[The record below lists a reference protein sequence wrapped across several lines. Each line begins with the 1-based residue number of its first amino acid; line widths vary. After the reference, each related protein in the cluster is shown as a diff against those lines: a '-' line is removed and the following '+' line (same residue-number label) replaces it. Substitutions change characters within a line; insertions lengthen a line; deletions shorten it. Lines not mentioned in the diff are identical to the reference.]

1 MDRQSLLYASAG
13 IAVLALLVVVLTYA
27 GGGLNPQTQ
36 AGLATAEQ
44 LLNTSRA
51 NVGELSREARSLID
65 SMTGLPR
72 SRREQWMARLNQSE
86 KDLESAANELAQAAE
101 LAAQDDD
108 ELRVEIERRTDQA
121 RQKRTQALQA
131 ASEILDVART
141 VSEVDKNRSRYV
153 GEARAGYR
161 QIAAYRPASIAGA
174 RRAMIDWPEKKAD
187 LSQAVQQMADVKA
200 RSESLW
206 KERSRAIAAPDAD
219 ALLIL
224 ETRQNLEA
232 DGLQLARLDSQL
244 GQKVGQLYLSWD
256 RILVD
261 MDIREGETLTLHH
274 KYKTVTVQIQDPQ
287 KKQGAHS
294 ESEAWVQVSKATFDA
309 LEDKLG
315 MSVARKPAGKYEEE
329 AESLAQ
335 PAGYS
340 YLAPPGQSNQ
350 YGQWR
355 RDSHGGSFW
364 VFYGQYMF
372 MRSMFWGPAYQP
384 ILPRDYTDY
393 RRSYTSGRTWYGRT
407 AAGRPRYGT
416 NSRTT
421 ASTYRSS
428 RYVRSG
434 GYRNSYYKR
443 SGGNLRGYRSSRY
456 RAAGAGGRG
465 GSYRS
470 RGSRSFFGGK

>member
-1 MDRQSLLYASAG
+1 MDRKSLLYASAG
-13 IAVLALLVVVLTYA
+13 VAVLALLAGVLTYS

-36 AGLATAEQ
+36 AGLATADQ
-44 LLNTSRA
+44 LLNSSRA
-51 NVGELSREARSLID
+51 NYRELSREARSLID
-65 SMTGLPR
+65 SMTGLPQP
-72 SRREQWMARLNQSE
+72 RREQWLSRLSRSE
-86 KDLESAANELAQAAE
+86 KDLDSASSELDQAKE

-108 ELRVEIERRTDQA
+108 KLRVEIESRIGQA

-131 ASEILDVART
+131 ASEILDLART
-141 VSEVDKNRSRYV
+141 VSEVDKNRGRYI
-153 GEARAGYR
+153 GEAQASVR
-161 QIAAYRPASIAGA
+161 QLSAYRPASVPGA
-174 RRAMIDWPEKKAD
+174 QRAMIDWPEKKAD
-187 LSQAVQQMADVKA
+187 LSQAIQRMAEVKA
-200 RSESLW
+200 RSASLW

-224 ETRQNLEA
+224 ETHQSLQA

-244 GQKVGQLYLSWD
+244 GQRVGQLYLSWD

-261 MDIREGETLTLHH
+261 MDVREGETLTLHH
-274 KYKTVTVQIQDPQ
+274 KYKTVTVHIQDPQ

-294 ESEAWVQVSKATFDA
+294 EREAWVQVSKATFDA
-309 LEDKLG
+309 LEGKLG

-364 VFYGQYMF
+364 AFYGQYMF
-372 MRSMFWGPAYQP
+372 MRSMFWGSAYRP
-384 ILPRDYTDY
+384 ILPNDYSGY
-393 RRSYTSGRTWYGRT
+393 RRSHTSGRTYYGRT

-416 NSRTT
+416 NSRMT
-421 ASTYRSS
+421 ASGYRSS

-434 GYRNSYYKR
+434 GYRNSYYKQ

-456 RAAGAGGRG
+456 RTAGASGRG

-470 RGSRSFFGGK
+470 RGSRSFGGK

>member
-1 MDRQSLLYASAG
+1 MDRKSLIYASAG
-13 IAVLALLVVVLTYA
+13 VAVLALLVGVLTYS

-36 AGLATAEQ
+36 AGLATADQ
-44 LLNTSRA
+44 LLNSSRA
-51 NVGELSREARSLID
+51 NFRELSREARSLIY
-65 SMTGLPR
+65 SMTGLPQPK
-72 SRREQWMARLNQSE
+72 REQWLARLSRSE
-86 KDLESAANELAQAAE
+86 KDLDSASSDLDRAKE

-108 ELRVEIERRTDQA
+108 ELRVEIESRIGQA

-131 ASEILDVART
+131 ASEILDLART
-141 VSEVDKNRSRYV
+141 VSEVDKNRSRYI
-153 GEARAGYR
+153 GEAQASVR
-161 QIAAYRPASIAGA
+161 QLSAYRPASVAGA
-174 RRAMIDWPEKKAD
+174 QRAMIDWPEKKVD
-187 LSQAVQQMADVKA
+187 LSQAIQRMADVKA
-200 RSESLW
+200 RSASLW

-224 ETRQNLEA
+224 ETHQSLQA

-244 GQKVGQLYLSWD
+244 GQRVGQLYLSWD

-261 MDIREGETLTLHH
+261 MEIREGEALTLYH

-294 ESEAWVQVSKATFDA
+294 EREAWVQVSKATFDA
-309 LEDKLG
+309 LEGKLG

-364 VFYGQYMF
+364 AFYGQYMF
-372 MRSMFWGPAYQP
+372 MRSMFWGSAYRP
-384 ILPRDYTDY
+384 ILPNDYSGY
-393 RRSYTSGRTWYGRT
+393 RRSHTSGRTYYGRT
-407 AAGRPRYGT
+407 EAGRPRYGT
-416 NSRTT
+416 NSRMTG
-421 ASTYRSS
+421 SRYRSS

-434 GYRNSYYKR
+434 GYRNSYYKQ

-456 RAAGAGGRG
+456 RTAGASGRG

-470 RGSRSFFGGK
+470 RGSRSFGGK

>member
-1 MDRQSLLYASAG
+1 MDKQSLLYASAG
-13 IAVLALLVVVLTYA
+13 IAVLALLTGVLTFS

-36 AGLATAEQ
+36 AALATADQ

-51 NVGELSREARSLID
+51 NYGKLSREARSLID
-65 SMTGLPR
+65 SMTGLPQAK
-72 SRREQWMARLNQSE
+72 REQWLARLDQSQ
-86 KDLESAANELAQAAE
+86 KDLDSAGGELDQARD

-108 ELRVEIERRTDQA
+108 ELRVEIERRIGQA
-121 RQKRTQALQA
+121 RQKRTQALQGT
-131 ASEILDVART
+131 SDILDLART
-141 VSEVDKNRSRYV
+141 VSEVDKNRGRYV
-153 GEARAGYR
+153 GEARASYR
-161 QIAAYRPASIAGA
+161 QLAAYRPASIPGA
-174 RRAMIDWPEKKAD
+174 QRAMIDWPEKKAD
-187 LSQAVQQMADVKA
+187 LSQAIQRMAEVKA
-200 RSESLW
+200 RSASLW
-206 KERSRAIAAPDAD
+206 KERSRTIAAPNAD

-224 ETRQNLEA
+224 ETHRNLQA

-244 GQKVGQLYLSWD
+244 GQRLSQLYLSWD

-261 MDIREGETLTLHH
+261 MDVREGETLTLHH
-274 KYKTVTVQIQDPQ
+274 KYKTVTVHIQDPQ

-294 ESEAWVQVSKATFDA
+294 EREAWVQVSKATFDA
-309 LEDKLG
+309 LEGKLG

-372 MRSMFWGPAYQP
+372 MRSMFWGSAYQP
-384 ILPRDYTDY
+384 IMPRDYTDY
-393 RRSYTSGRTWYGRT
+393 RRSYTSGRTYYGRT
-407 AAGRPRYGT
+407 AAGQPRYGT
-416 NSRTT
+416 NSRMT
-421 ASTYRSS
+421 SSRYRSS

-443 SGGNLRGYRSSRY
+443 SGGNLRGYRSSRF
-456 RAAGAGGRG
+456 RTASASGRG
-465 GSYRS
+465 GSYGS
-470 RGSRSFFGGK
+470 RGRRSFFGGK

>member
-13 IAVLALLVVVLTYA
+13 IAMLALLVVVLTYS

-51 NVGELSREARSLID
+51 NYGELSREARSLID
-65 SMTGLPR
+65 SMTGLPQP
-72 SRREQWMARLNQSE
+72 RREQWLTRLEQSE
-86 KDLESAANELAQAAE
+86 KDLESASNELEQATE
-101 LAAQDDD
+101 LAARDDD
-108 ELRVEIERRTDQA
+108 ELRVEIERRIDQS
-121 RQKRTQALQA
+121 RQKRTQALQST
-131 ASEILDVART
+131 SEVLDVART
-141 VSEVDKNRSRYV
+141 VSEVNKNRGRYV
-153 GEARAGYR
+153 GEAGAGYR
-161 QIAAYRPASIAGA
+161 QISAYRPASVAGA

-187 LSQAVQQMADVKA
+187 LSRAIQQMADVKA

-206 KERSRAIAAPDAD
+206 KERSRAIGAPDAD

-224 ETRQNLEA
+224 ETHQNLQA

-244 GQKVGQLYLSWD
+244 GQKVDQLYLSWD

-287 KKQGAHS
+287 NKQGTHS

-315 MSVARKPAGKYEEE
+315 MSIARKPAGKYEEE

-340 YLAPPGQSNQ
+340 YVAPPGQSNQ

-364 VFYGQYMF
+364 AFYGQYMF
-372 MRSMFWGPAYQP
+372 MRAMFWGPAYQP
-384 ILPRDYTDY
+384 ILSRDYTDY
-393 RRSYTSGRTWYGRT
+393 RRSYTSGRTYYGRT
-407 AAGRPRYGT
+407 ATGRPRYGT

-443 SGGNLRGYRSSRY
+443 SGGNLRGYRSSRF
-456 RAAGAGGRG
+456 RTASAGGRG
-465 GSYRS
+465 GSYGS
-470 RGSRSFFGGK
+470 RGRRSFFGGK

>member
-1 MDRQSLLYASAG
+1 M
-13 IAVLALLVVVLTYA
+13 
-27 GGGLNPQTQ
+27 NPQTQ
-36 AGLATAEQ
+36 AGLATADQ

-51 NVGELSREARSLID
+51 NYGELSREARSLID
-65 SMTGLPR
+65 SMTGLPQP
-72 SRREQWMARLNQSE
+72 RREQWLARLTRCE
-86 KDLESAANELAQAAE
+86 KDLDSASSELDQAQD

-108 ELRVEIERRTDQA
+108 ELRVEIESRIGQA
-121 RQKRTQALQA
+121 GRKRTEALQA
-131 ASEILDVART
+131 ASEILDLART
-141 VSEVDKNRSRYV
+141 VSEVDKNRGRYI
-153 GEARAGYR
+153 GEARDGYR
-161 QIAAYRPASIAGA
+161 QIAAYRPASVPGA
-174 RRAMIDWPEKKAD
+174 QRAMIDWPEKKVD
-187 LSQAVQQMADVKA
+187 LSQAIQRMADVKA
-200 RSESLW
+200 RSASLW
-206 KERSRAIAAPDAD
+206 KERSRSIAAADAD

-224 ETRQNLEA
+224 ETHQSLQA

-244 GQKVGQLYLSWD
+244 GQQVGQLYLSWD

-261 MDIREGETLTLHH
+261 MDVREGETLTLHH
-274 KYKTVTVQIQDPQ
+274 KYKTVTVHIQDPQ

-294 ESEAWVQVSKATFDA
+294 EREAWVQVSKATFDA
-309 LEDKLG
+309 LEGKLG

-364 VFYGQYMF
+364 AFYGQYMF
-372 MRSMFWGPAYQP
+372 MRSMFWGSAYQP

-407 AAGRPRYGT
+407 AAGQSRYGT
-416 NSRTT
+416 NSRMT
-421 ASTYRSS
+421 SSRYRSS

-434 GYRNSYYKR
+434 GYRNSYYKQ

-456 RAAGAGGRG
+456 RTASAGGRG
-465 GSYRS
+465 GSYGN
-470 RGSRSFFGGK
+470 RGRRSFFGGK

>member
-1 MDRQSLLYASAG
+1 MDRKSLIYASAG
-13 IAVLALLVVVLTYA
+13 VAVLALLAGVLTYS

-36 AGLATAEQ
+36 AGLATADQ
-44 LLNTSRA
+44 LLNSSRA
-51 NVGELSREARSLID
+51 NFRELSREARSLID
-65 SMTGLPR
+65 SMTGLPQP
-72 SRREQWMARLNQSE
+72 RREQWLARLARSE
-86 KDLESAANELAQAAE
+86 KDLDSASSELDQAKE

-108 ELRVEIERRTDQA
+108 KLRVEIESRIGQA

-131 ASEILDVART
+131 ASEILDLART
-141 VSEVDKNRSRYV
+141 VSEVDKNRGRYI
-153 GEARAGYR
+153 GEAQASVR
-161 QIAAYRPASIAGA
+161 QLSAYRPASVPGA
-174 RRAMIDWPEKKAD
+174 QRAMIDWPEKKAD
-187 LSQAVQQMADVKA
+187 LSQAIQRMAEVKA
-200 RSESLW
+200 RSASLW

-224 ETRQNLEA
+224 ETHQSLQA

-244 GQKVGQLYLSWD
+244 GQRVGQLYLSWD

-261 MDIREGETLTLHH
+261 MDVREGETLTLHH
-274 KYKTVTVQIQDPQ
+274 KYKTVTVHIQDPQ

-294 ESEAWVQVSKATFDA
+294 EREAWVQVSKATFDA
-309 LEDKLG
+309 LEGKLG

-364 VFYGQYMF
+364 AFYGQYMF
-372 MRSMFWGPAYQP
+372 MRSMFWGSAYRP
-384 ILPRDYTDY
+384 ILPNDYSGY
-393 RRSYTSGRTWYGRT
+393 RRSHTSGRTYYGRT

-416 NSRTT
+416 NSRM
-421 ASTYRSS
+421 AGSRYRSS

-434 GYRNSYYKR
+434 GYRNSYYKQ

-456 RAAGAGGRG
+456 RTAGASGRG

-470 RGSRSFFGGK
+470 RGSRSFGGK

>member
-1 MDRQSLLYASAG
+1 MDRKSLIYASAG
-13 IAVLALLVVVLTYA
+13 VAVLALLVGVLTYS

-36 AGLATAEQ
+36 AGLATADQ
-44 LLNTSRA
+44 LLNSSQA
-51 NVGELSREARSLID
+51 NFRELSREARSLID
-65 SMTGLPR
+65 SMTGLPQP
-72 SRREQWMARLNQSE
+72 RREQWLSRLSRSE
-86 KDLESAANELAQAAE
+86 KDLDSASSELDQAKE

-108 ELRVEIERRTDQA
+108 KLRVEIESRIGQA

-131 ASEILDVART
+131 ASEILDLART
-141 VSEVDKNRSRYV
+141 VSEVDKNRSRYI
-153 GEARAGYR
+153 GEAQASVR
-161 QIAAYRPASIAGA
+161 QLSAYRPASVAGA
-174 RRAMIDWPEKKAD
+174 QRAMIDWPEKKVD
-187 LSQAVQQMADVKA
+187 LSQAIQRMADVKA
-200 RSESLW
+200 RSASLW
-206 KERSRAIAAPDAD
+206 KERSRSIAAANAD

-224 ETRQNLEA
+224 ETHQSLQA

-244 GQKVGQLYLSWD
+244 GQQVGQLYLSWD
-256 RILVD
+256 RVLVD
-261 MDIREGETLTLHH
+261 MDVREGETLTLHH
-274 KYKTVTVQIQDPQ
+274 KYKTVTVHIQDPQ

-294 ESEAWVQVSKATFDA
+294 EREAWVQVSKATFDA
-309 LEDKLG
+309 LEGKLG

-364 VFYGQYMF
+364 AFYGQYMF
-372 MRSMFWGPAYQP
+372 MRSMFWGSAYQP
-384 ILPRDYTDY
+384 ILPRDYSGY
-393 RRSYTSGRTWYGRT
+393 RRSHTSGRTYYGRT

-416 NSRTT
+416 NSRM
-421 ASTYRSS
+421 AGSRYRSS

-434 GYRNSYYKR
+434 GYRNSYYKQ

-456 RAAGAGGRG
+456 RTAGASGRG

-470 RGSRSFFGGK
+470 RGSRSFGGK

>member
-1 MDRQSLLYASAG
+1 MDRKSLIYASAG
-13 IAVLALLVVVLTYA
+13 VAVLALLAGVLTYS

-36 AGLATAEQ
+36 AGLATADQ
-44 LLNTSRA
+44 LLNSSRA
-51 NVGELSREARSLID
+51 NYRELSREARSLID
-65 SMTGLPR
+65 SMTELPQP
-72 SRREQWMARLNQSE
+72 RREQWLARLTRSE
-86 KDLESAANELAQAAE
+86 KDLDSASSELDQAKE

-108 ELRVEIERRTDQA
+108 KLRVEIESRIGQA

-131 ASEILDVART
+131 ASEILDLART
-141 VSEVDKNRSRYV
+141 VSEVDKNRGRYI
-153 GEARAGYR
+153 GEARASYR
-161 QIAAYRPASIAGA
+161 QLAAYRPASVPGAG
-174 RRAMIDWPEKKAD
+174 RAMIDWPEKKAD
-187 LSQAVQQMADVKA
+187 LSQAIQRMADVKA
-200 RSESLW
+200 RSASLW

-219 ALLIL
+219 GLLIL
-224 ETRQNLEA
+224 ETHQSLQA

-244 GQKVGQLYLSWD
+244 GQRVGQLYLSWD

-261 MDIREGETLTLHH
+261 MEIREGETLTLHH

-294 ESEAWVQVSKATFDA
+294 EREAWVPVSKATFDA
-309 LEDKLG
+309 LEGKLG

-329 AESLAQ
+329 AEVLAQ

-364 VFYGQYMF
+364 AFYGQYMF
-372 MRSMFWGPAYQP
+372 MSSLFWGPAYRP
-384 ILPRDYTDY
+384 IFPNDYNNY
-393 RRSYTSGRTWYGRT
+393 RRSHTSGRTYYGRT

-416 NSRTT
+416 NSRMT
-421 ASTYRSS
+421 ASGYRSS

-434 GYRNSYYKR
+434 GYRNSYYKQ

-456 RAAGAGGRG
+456 RTAGASGRG

-470 RGSRSFFGGK
+470 RGSRSFGGK

>member
-1 MDRQSLLYASAG
+1 MDRKSLIYASAG
-13 IAVLALLVVVLTYA
+13 VAVLALLVGVLTYS

-36 AGLATAEQ
+36 AGLATADQ
-44 LLNTSRA
+44 LLNSSRA
-51 NVGELSREARSLID
+51 NFRELSREARSLID
-65 SMTGLPR
+65 SMTGLPQP
-72 SRREQWMARLNQSE
+72 RREQWLSRLSRSE
-86 KDLESAANELAQAAE
+86 KDLDSASSELDQAKE

-108 ELRVEIERRTDQA
+108 KLRVEIESRIGQA

-131 ASEILDVART
+131 ASEILDLART
-141 VSEVDKNRSRYV
+141 VSEVDKNRSRYI
-153 GEARAGYR
+153 GEAQASVR
-161 QIAAYRPASIAGA
+161 QLSAYRPASVAGA
-174 RRAMIDWPEKKAD
+174 QRAMIDWPEKKVD
-187 LSQAVQQMADVKA
+187 LSQAIQRMADVKA
-200 RSESLW
+200 RSASLW
-206 KERSRAIAAPDAD
+206 KERSRSIAAANAD

-224 ETRQNLEA
+224 ETHQSLQA

-244 GQKVGQLYLSWD
+244 GQQVGQLYLSWD
-256 RILVD
+256 RVLVD
-261 MDIREGETLTLHH
+261 MDVREGETLTLHH
-274 KYKTVTVQIQDPQ
+274 KYKTVTVHIQDPQ

-294 ESEAWVQVSKATFDA
+294 EREAWVQVSKATFDA
-309 LEDKLG
+309 LEGKLG

-364 VFYGQYMF
+364 AFYGQYMF
-372 MRSMFWGPAYQP
+372 MRSMFWGSAYQP
-384 ILPRDYTDY
+384 ILPRDYSGY
-393 RRSYTSGRTWYGRT
+393 RRSHTSGRTYYGRT

-416 NSRTT
+416 NSRM
-421 ASTYRSS
+421 AGSRYRSS

-434 GYRNSYYKR
+434 GYRNSYYKQ

-456 RAAGAGGRG
+456 RTAGASGRG

-470 RGSRSFFGGK
+470 RGSRSFGGK

>member
-1 MDRQSLLYASAG
+1 MDRKSLIYASAG
-13 IAVLALLVVVLTYA
+13 VAVLALLVGVLTYS

-36 AGLATAEQ
+36 AGLATADQ
-44 LLNTSRA
+44 LLNSSRA
-51 NVGELSREARSLID
+51 NFRELSREARSLID
-65 SMTGLPR
+65 SMTGLPQPK
-72 SRREQWMARLNQSE
+72 REQWLARLSRSE
-86 KDLESAANELAQAAE
+86 KDLDSASSDLDRAKE

-108 ELRVEIERRTDQA
+108 KLRVEIESRIGQA
-121 RQKRTQALQA
+121 RQRRTQALQA
-131 ASEILDVART
+131 ASEILDLART
-141 VSEVDKNRSRYV
+141 VSEVDKNRGRYI
-153 GEARAGYR
+153 GEAQASVR
-161 QIAAYRPASIAGA
+161 QLSAYRPASVPGA
-174 RRAMIDWPEKKAD
+174 QRAMIDWPEKKAD
-187 LSQAVQQMADVKA
+187 LSQAIQRMAEVKA
-200 RSESLW
+200 RSASLW

-224 ETRQNLEA
+224 ETHQSLQA

-244 GQKVGQLYLSWD
+244 GQRVGELYLSWD
-256 RILVD
+256 RVLVD
-261 MDIREGETLTLHH
+261 MDVREGETLTLHH
-274 KYKTVTVQIQDPQ
+274 KYKTVTVHIQDPQ

-294 ESEAWVQVSKATFDA
+294 EREAWVQVSKATFDA
-309 LEDKLG
+309 LEGKLG

-364 VFYGQYMF
+364 AFYGQYMF
-372 MRSMFWGPAYQP
+372 MRSMFWGSAYRP
-384 ILPRDYTDY
+384 ILPNDYSGY
-393 RRSYTSGRTWYGRT
+393 RRSHTSGRTYYGRT

-416 NSRTT
+416 NSRM
-421 ASTYRSS
+421 AGSRYRSS

-434 GYRNSYYKR
+434 GYRNSYYKQ

-456 RAAGAGGRG
+456 RTAGASGRG

-470 RGSRSFFGGK
+470 RGSRSFGGK